1 MHLSPQHSLQQ
12 GLPQHYIGL
21 MSGTSLDS
29 IDAALI
35 EITPSAFPRLVAT
48 CALAI
53 PANLREQLLTLCHSD
68 HALFSQLAS
77 AEQAFCELQ
86 ARAVKDLLTAAQLDD
101 DAISA
106 IGSHGQTI
114 EHAPGGHNAGPAYT
128 LQLDNPSL
136 LAELTGCTVVADF
149 RRRDLAAGGQA
160 APLAPAFHQALFQGE
175 HQPHAVL
182 NLGGFANV
190 TWLPAG
196 NSMPLG
202 FDTGPAN
209 VLLDA
214 WYQRHHLDALFDRD
228 GHWASGGDVDPL
240 LLARL
245 LSEPFFHQP
254 PPRSTGRERF
264 HLPWLESH
272 LTGQELAQDV
282 QTTLAELTARS
293 VAEGIQQLARHQ
305 PFRLIVAGGGAH
317 NGDLCRRIADN
328 LPQATLATPDAWG
341 WPADW
346 IEAGAFAWLAYR
358 RLYHFPGNLP
368 SVTGAAGPRVLGG
381 IYAP

>member
-1 MHLSPQHSLQQ
+1 MHLSSQQSLQQ
-12 GLPQHYIGL
+12 GLPQRYIGL

-35 EITPSAFPRLVAT
+35 EITPNTLPRLVT
-48 CALAI
+48 THALAI
-53 PANLREQLLTLCHSD
+53 PAALREQLLMLCHSD
-68 HALFSQLAS
+68 RALFSQLAS
-77 AEQAFCELQ
+77 AEQAFSELQ
-86 ARAVKDLLTAAQLDD
+86 AKAVKGLLMDAQLDA
-101 DAISA
+101 DAICA

-114 EHAPGGHNAGPAYT
+114 EHAPGGHHAGPAYT

-160 APLAPAFHQALFQGE
+160 APLAPAFHQALFQDGR
-175 HQPHAVL
+175 QPHGVL
-182 NLGGFANV
+182 NLGGFANI

-196 NSMPLG
+196 NGTPLG

-214 WYQRHHLDALFDRD
+214 WYQRHHSDALFDRD
-228 GHWASGGDVDPL
+228 GHWANSGTVDLSL
-240 LLARL
+240 LERL

-254 PPRSTGRERF
+254 PPRSTGRELF
-264 HLPWLESH
+264 HLTWLEGY
-272 LTGQELAQDV
+272 LNGQEAAQDV
-282 QTTLAELTARS
+282 QATLAELTARS
-293 VAEGIQQLARHQ
+293 VAEGVQQLAQHQ
-305 PFRLIVAGGGAH
+305 PFKLIIAGGGAR
-317 NGDLCRRIADN
+317 NSDLCKRIAER
-328 LPQATLATPDAWG
+328 LSQATLMTPDTWG

-358 RLYHFPGNLP
+358 RLHQLPGNLP
-368 SVTGAAGPRVLGG
+368 SVTGAAGTRVLGG